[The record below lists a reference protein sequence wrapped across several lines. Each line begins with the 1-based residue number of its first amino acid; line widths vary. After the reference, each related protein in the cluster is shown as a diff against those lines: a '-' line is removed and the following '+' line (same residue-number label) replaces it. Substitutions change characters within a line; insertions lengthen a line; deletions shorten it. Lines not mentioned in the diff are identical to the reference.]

1 MTKDEGNAA
10 DGRFSAALHDKHK
23 GRRVEVVNPRILVV
37 DDEIIVCE
45 SCQRI
50 LEEEG
55 YEVEIALS
63 GKEAFEKM
71 KEHPHDLVITDL
83 KMPGID
89 GMEVLKVVRKEYP
102 DTIVIMITG
111 FSTVET
117 AVEAM
122 KQGAFDYIPKPFTP
136 DEVSI
141 VVKKAFEQKNLLLEN
156 ISLRQELQEKYAFDN
171 IIGKSKKMQELYRTI
186 AKVAPTDRTVMIYG
200 GTGTGKELVAR
211 AIHFNSPRR
220 DKPFVPVDCAVL
232 SENLLESEL
241 FGHVKGSFT
250 GAISTKPG
258 LFEVADGGTLFLD
271 EVGNI
276 TLSIQSKLLR
286 VLQERE
292 FKQVGGT
299 TSKKVNIRLI
309 AATNKDL
316 EKMIKD
322 GTFMEDLYYRL
333 NIVLLHLP
341 SLKDRPEDIPLLA
354 VHFLKKHAEEMGKSV
369 KGFTPEAVD
378 RLIKFPWPGNVRELE
393 HVVERTVV
401 MMEEDM
407 VRPEHL
413 LLTHQEE
420 KGEPVS
426 AIPMTSEE
434 LKEIKKQLREKA
446 VEDVEK
452 TFVLKAL
459 ERHNWNVTRAAEEV
473 GMLRPNFQ
481 ALMRKYNLRA
491 REE

>member
-1 MTKDEGNAA
+1 
-10 DGRFSAALHDKHK
+10 
-23 GRRVEVVNPRILVV
+23 VEVVNPRILVV

-71 KEHPHDLVITDL
+71 KEHPLDLVITDL

-111 FSTVET
+111 YSTVET

-171 IIGKSKKMQELYRTI
+171 IIGKSKKMQEIYRTI

-276 TLSIQSKLLR
+276 TMSIQSKLLR

-292 FKQVGGT
+292 FKPVGGT

-378 RLIKFPWPGNVRELE
+378 RLMKFPWPGNVRELE

-401 MMEEDM
+401 MMEEEDM

-452 TFVLKAL
+452 TFVLMAL